1 MGAAASLT
9 EAGLPERMNRADLQ
23 QICDKKYTEEQ
34 FNAICDA
41 EGYITTAQ
49 FIEQVVLEQEQECE
63 KLFVSFCRHDEKG
76 RNTEQ
81 MDEEHLLGF
90 LRHCKLLSKGGFS
103 VHDARALFHKMIED
117 AAESSAR
124 TQAGDGGEQQ
134 VQVVTAMGEHGEMKR
149 VVYVTYRMFREELL
163 PVLAEK
169 KGLPMDRVM
178 FLLSRCE
185 GSTRLV
191 SGELVVT
198 DTYNPSN
205 DSTNNVERSVHLLV
219 NEKEDDEKKKERKLS
234 ISSEELARMQAT
246 QVIQG
251 AARKR
256 NARKRRKRHMVLRQ
270 ESMREVDDTCF
281 CSEDYGDLEGKVKD
295 KFHAFAAARSA
306 EMDFKQFHRWL
317 LASGWYI
324 ANAKF
329 TKGDAEIVFK
339 KAMARA
345 SVLSAGIDLNLGVV
359 MNKRVRYIVFRKVI
373 VKVLAEEINVNTNDI
388 MYNLLD
394 CDDPE

>member
-49 FIEQVVLEQEQECE
+49 FIEQVVLEQEHECE
-63 KLFVSFCRHDEKG
+63 RLFVSFCRHDEKG

-103 VHDARALFHKMIED
+103 VHDARALFHKMIEE
-117 AAESSAR
+117 AAESSTR
-124 TQAGDGGEQQ
+124 NPGAGGAGGEQQ
-134 VQVVTAMGEHGEMKR
+134 VQVVTAMDEHGEVKR

-169 KGLPMDRVM
+169 KGLAMDRVM

-191 SGELVVT
+191 SGELIVT
-198 DTYNPSN
+198 DTYNPEN
-205 DSTNNVERSVHLLV
+205 ENANNVERSVHLLV
-219 NEKEDDEKKKERKLS
+219 NEKEDDEKKKRKLS
-234 ISSEELARMQAT
+234 LTSEELARLQAT

-256 NARKRRKRHMVLRQ
+256 NARKKRKRHLVLRQ

-281 CSEDYGDLEGKVKD
+281 CAEDYGELEDKVKD

-317 LASGWYI
+317 MACGWYI
-324 ANAKF
+324 ANGKF

-339 KAMARA
+339 KGE
-345 SVLSAGIDLNLGVV
+345 LS
-359 MNKRVRYIVFRKVI
+359 
-373 VKVLAEEINVNTNDI
+373 
-388 MYNLLD
+388 
-394 CDDPE
+394 

>member
-34 FNAICDA
+34 FKAICDA

-49 FIEQVVLEQEQECE
+49 FIEQVVLEQEHECE

-103 VHDARALFHKMIED
+103 VHDARALFHKMIEE
-117 AAESSAR
+117 AAESSIC
-124 TQAGDGGEQQ
+124 TPAGDGGDGSEQQ
-134 VQVVTAMGEHGEMKR
+134 VQVVTAMDERGEVKR
-149 VVYVTYRMFREELL
+149 VVYVTYRMFRDELL

-191 SGELVVT
+191 SGEFNDASSPDRRGRAHVLMLV
-198 DTYNPSN
+198 
-205 DSTNNVERSVHLLV
+205 LQG
-219 NEKEDDEKKKERKLS
+219 
-234 ISSEELARMQAT
+234 SS
-246 QVIQG
+246 
-251 AARKR
+251 
-256 NARKRRKRHMVLRQ
+256 
-270 ESMREVDDTCF
+270 
-281 CSEDYGDLEGKVKD
+281 
-295 KFHAFAAARSA
+295 
-306 EMDFKQFHRWL
+306 W
-317 LASGWYI
+317 
-324 ANAKF
+324 
-329 TKGDAEIVFK
+329 
-339 KAMARA
+339 
-345 SVLSAGIDLNLGVV
+345 
-359 MNKRVRYIVFRKVI
+359 
-373 VKVLAEEINVNTNDI
+373 
-388 MYNLLD
+388 
-394 CDDPE
+394 